1 MLVYTPQAID
11 DLAHILAGLISF
23 RIGGASIPA
32 LTQEHAE
39 AVYDDILDNNLLNM
53 GVCFETE
60 EEAIE
65 KAKQVY
71 YRFKWDKLTKS
82 CNVNGQFSAYYDKE
96 TNRVIPCPSK
106 TIGERCTDTEEEM
119 LHAIE
124 EIGPVNYVKYIL
136 GLRGVT
142 VYVPVSV

>member
-1 MLVYTPQAID
+1 MLTNGSKYYTID
-11 DLAHILAGLISF
+11 FENLSEENVRDNPNYLIKMGF
-23 RIGGASIPA
+23 W
-32 LTQEHAE
+32 
-39 AVYDDILDNNLLNM
+39 YDDILDNNLLNI

-82 CNVNGQFSAYYDKE
+82 CNVNGQFSAYYDQE

>member
-1 MLVYTPQAID
+1 MLTNGSKYYTID
-11 DLAHILAGLISF
+11 FENLSEENVRNNSNYLIKTNF
-23 RIGGASIPA
+23 W
-32 LTQEHAE
+32 
-39 AVYDDILDNNLLNM
+39 YDDILDNNLLNI

-82 CNVNGQFSAYYDKE
+82 CNVNGQFSAYYDQE

-106 TIGERCTDTEEEM
+106 TLGERCMDTEEEM

>member
-1 MLVYTPQAID
+1 MLTNGSKYYTID
-11 DLAHILAGLISF
+11 FENLSEENVRDNSNYLIKTNF
-23 RIGGASIPA
+23 W
-32 LTQEHAE
+32 
-39 AVYDDILDNNLLNM
+39 YDDILDNNLLNM

-106 TIGERCTDTEEEM
+106 AIGERCTDTEEEM

>member
-1 MLVYTPQAID
+1 MLTNGSKYYTID
-11 DLAHILAGLISF
+11 FENLSEENVRSDSNYLIKTNF
-23 RIGGASIPA
+23 W
-32 LTQEHAE
+32 
-39 AVYDDILDNNLLNM
+39 YDDILDNNLLNM

>member
-1 MLVYTPQAID
+1 MLTNGSKYYTID
-11 DLAHILAGLISF
+11 FENLSEENVRSDSNYLIKTNF
-23 RIGGASIPA
+23 W
-32 LTQEHAE
+32 
-39 AVYDDILDNNLLNM
+39 YDDILDNNLLNM

-65 KAKQVY
+65 KEKQVY

>member
-1 MLVYTPQAID
+1 MLTNGSKYYTID
-11 DLAHILAGLISF
+11 FENLSEENVRDNSNYLIKTNF
-23 RIGGASIPA
+23 W
-32 LTQEHAE
+32 
-39 AVYDDILDNNLLNM
+39 YDDILDNNLLNM

>member
-1 MLVYTPQAID
+1 MLTNGSKYYTID
-11 DLAHILAGLISF
+11 FENLSEENVRDNSNYLIKTNF
-23 RIGGASIPA
+23 W
-32 LTQEHAE
+32 
-39 AVYDDILDNNLLNM
+39 YDDILDNNLLNM

-96 TNRVIPCPSK
+96 TNRVIPCQSK

-136 GLRGVT
+136 GLRVVT

>member
-1 MLVYTPQAID
+1 MLTNGSKYYTID
-11 DLAHILAGLISF
+11 FENLSEENVRSNSNYLIKTNF
-23 RIGGASIPA
+23 W
-32 LTQEHAE
+32 
-39 AVYDDILDNNLLNM
+39 YDDILDNNLLNM

>member
-1 MLVYTPQAID
+1 MLTNGSKYYTID
-11 DLAHILAGLISF
+11 FENLSEENVRNNSNYLIKTNF
-23 RIGGASIPA
+23 W
-32 LTQEHAE
+32 
-39 AVYDDILDNNLLNM
+39 YDDILDNNLLNM

>member
-1 MLVYTPQAID
+1 MLTNGSKYYTID
-11 DLAHILAGLISF
+11 FENLSEENVRDNPNYLIKMGF
-23 RIGGASIPA
+23 W
-32 LTQEHAE
+32 
-39 AVYDDILDNNLLNM
+39 YDDILDNNLLNM

-82 CNVNGQFSAYYDKE
+82 CNVNGQFSAYYDQE